1 MTMIEVM
8 CCPINYPH
16 EAVINKTAP
25 RGGAGVVKDKS
36 RSFTFQQLHCGER
49 EQQKGTCSQPTGDES
64 WEKERRQRMDGI
76 THETAEEGFRQRE
89 EGRWRARRV
98 SAQNMSTE

>member
-8 CCPINYPH
+8 CCPINYLH

-49 EQQKGTCSQPTGDES
+49 EQKGTEHAVNQPEMNPGR
-64 WEKERRQRMDGI
+64 KRERGWIASLTKRRRRDSVNEGKV
-76 THETAEEGFRQRE
+76 EGTAGPSSE
-89 EGRWRARRV
+89 
-98 SAQNMSTE
+98 